1 MTAQFSIGPSSYPDL
16 FGVEQVTATER
27 IALQFLSMKVDFDQW
42 KADQGSGDRLSAN
55 EGRRSEARCRWLW
68 ANRFVLGVVVAPPLT
83 SRHYV
88 SANAI
93 DVGVT
98 MANGRNRALTPAE
111 FDWMHTQAEL
121 RGFTWTGRNFG
132 EPWHIE
138 GATRPEHF
146 PPYPNA
152 RELVASGPNRG
163 GAPAPTIEPSL
174 LGEHDMILFEHA
186 KRGQALGGA
195 GFFHPLTPEE
205 APWAGAISSTHIVCV
220 NERHFDLIKAMCTQ
234 GAIQQPDA
242 KAIAKGV
249 WDYGIKAENGT
260 QPAGNRLAGSDLGRN
275 LTTEVLGKIAK
286 AVVAALGG
294 KR

>member
-1 MTAQFSIGPSSYPDL
+1 MAAQFSIGPSSYPDL

-68 ANRFVLGVVVAPPLT
+68 ANRFILGVVVAPPLT

-98 MANGRNRALTPAE
+98 MANGQNRALTPEE
-111 FDWMHTQAEL
+111 FAWMHTQCEL
-121 RGFTWTGRNFG
+121 RGFTWTGQHFG

-152 RELVASGPNRG
+152 RELVANGPHLPG
-163 GAPAPTIEPSL
+163 TAPAPTPAPAPAPIPKK
-174 LGEHDMILFEHA
+174 EHDMIYAKSEKSKQHYVIGETTVQAVSPVRARTYSAAIPGDGNLFQTLSSSA
-186 KRGQALGGA
+186 CASLIDDARKRRVQ
-195 GFFHPLTPEE
+195 
-205 APWAGAISSTHIVCV
+205 
-220 NERHFDLIKAMCTQ
+220 
-234 GAIQQPDA
+234 
-242 KAIAKGV
+242 
-249 WDYGIKAENGT
+249 
-260 QPAGNRLAGSDLGRN
+260 
-275 LTTEVLGKIAK
+275 
-286 AVVAALGG
+286 AALPVLEAIESALRAED
-294 KR
+294 KPEA